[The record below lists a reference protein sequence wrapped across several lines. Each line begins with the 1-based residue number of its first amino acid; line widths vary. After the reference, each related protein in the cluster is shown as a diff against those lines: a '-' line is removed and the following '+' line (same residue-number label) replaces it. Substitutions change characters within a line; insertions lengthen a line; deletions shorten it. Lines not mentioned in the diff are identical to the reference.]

1 MTCLSFGGGQAIE
14 KCQARNNSRHC
25 ALLNTEI
32 LSVCLS
38 ILLVGFFLI
47 HSPNACSHSTR
58 VMASLEKHSESS
70 STGLSRVSET
80 IKKFGG
86 AGTFQGTDYVGNTV
100 SAKAKRFERIA
111 KGQRGYMEQR
121 EEERKAKEQKEK
133 LLQETKTTS
142 IQDKLEKFGGAV
154 KRDNSETNAENIPKI
169 EEKTL
174 PTVKELTKKFANNTT
189 VKHP

>member
-1 MTCLSFGGGQAIE
+1 MLTATSTRKMTCLSFGGGQAIE

-80 IKKFGG
+80 IK
-86 AGTFQGTDYVGNTV
+86 V
-100 SAKAKRFERIA
+100 SLLLLFHKEILKKMALRNLVVLVLSRAQTMWEILFLQRQKDSRGLQKGKEVTWSNEKRNE
-111 KGQRGYMEQR
+111 KQRSKKRNFYKKPKQR
-121 EEERKAKEQKEK
+121 AFR
-133 LLQETKTTS
+133 TS
-142 IQDKLEKFGGAV
+142 SKSLEA
-154 KRDNSETNAENIPKI
+154 R
-169 EEKTL
+169 
-174 PTVKELTKKFANNTT
+174 
-189 VKHP
+189 